1 MHKDGMNQGLDLE
14 ASRGPSWCPFPALP
28 SSMSPHPHVFSGGGP
43 VSSQVGT
50 LSPQSG
56 GLGACVLP
64 PSASPQLP
72 PARSPASPLCS
83 SGTHRPGQLRQR
95 A

>member
-1 MHKDGMNQGLDLE
+1 MHSDGMNQGLDLE

-28 SSMSPHPHVFSGGGP
+28 SSRARPPPMFSGGGP
-43 VSSQVGT
+43 VNSQMGT

-56 GLGACVLP
+56 DLGACVLP
-64 PSASPQLP
+64 PSTSPQLP
-72 PARSPASPLCS
+72 PAPSPASPLCS